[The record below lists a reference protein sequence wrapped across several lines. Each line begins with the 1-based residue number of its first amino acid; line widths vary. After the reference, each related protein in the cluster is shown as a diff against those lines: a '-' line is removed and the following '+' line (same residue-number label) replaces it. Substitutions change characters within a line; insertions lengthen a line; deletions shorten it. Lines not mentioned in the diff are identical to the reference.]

1 MKHAPLAAA
10 VLLAIPALAQNGESE
25 DLQAI
30 NVKSSGDDTRT
41 EDTRSYTT
49 AAMRTTTGLALAPQE
64 TPQSVSVVTKTQLD
78 ERGITTMHDALKTT
92 TGINVIP
99 DAGRWR
105 YQSRGFYVDKIEE
118 DGIASTVPGA
128 AGNPYND
135 PQSMSDLAIYD
146 HIEVVRGATG
156 LIQSNGE
163 PGGTINA
170 VRKKPTAATQA
181 SASLQADRFGK
192 VYGTG
197 DLSGSLNQ
205 AQTLRGRVV
214 GVSSRN
220 KNWQKKH
227 AGNDGTLY
235 GVLETDLGDS
245 ATFSLGGMY
254 QSTQET
260 PDFYGVPMGRGF
272 NLNLPT
278 KGYLGADWN
287 RKKYKKANVFAELDY
302 AINDNW
308 DFNSK
313 LNYVHAESDEQFAFI
328 SNTSGKFTGV
338 EKKMANWRVPAKTSS
353 VIKIVA
359 TTSPGKIPS
368 AVNSMP
374 LVSNTTCSLPT
385 IPVAKNLIHIT
396 FGKTA
401 LPIPTTSTPSTGKH
415 SPNPIGQTITKI
427 TPTPVG

>member
-1 MKHAPLAAA
+1 M
-10 VLLAIPALAQNGESE
+10 
-25 DLQAI
+25 
-30 NVKSSGDDTRT
+30 
-41 EDTRSYTT
+41 
-49 AAMRTTTGLALAPQE
+49 
-64 TPQSVSVVTKTQLD
+64 
-78 ERGITTMHDALKTT
+78 
-92 TGINVIP
+92 
-99 DAGRWR
+99 
-105 YQSRGFYVDKIEE
+105 
-118 DGIASTVPGA
+118 
-128 AGNPYND
+128 
-135 PQSMSDLAIYD
+135 
-146 HIEVVRGATG
+146 RGATG
-156 LIQSNGE
+156 LTQSNGE

-214 GVSSRN
+214 GVASRN

-278 KGYLGADWN
+278 KSYLGADWN

-302 AINDNW
+302 AINDHW

-338 EKKMANWRVPAKTSS
+338 EKNGELAGASE
-353 VIKIVA
+353 IKIVA

-374 LVSNTTCSLPT
+374 LASNTTCSLPT
-385 IPVAKNLIHIT
+385 IPVAKNPIHIT